1 MSFQQEL
8 ESVKETALKE
18 LGAIKDSA
26 ALDSFN
32 TKYLG
37 RKGIFRD
44 LSSRIPQLANEEKGQ
59 AGKLLNEF
67 KNILAQ
73 RIAEKEPDLKS
84 APQVSGDLPDFTLPG
99 EDKNIG
105 RQHPVYRTLADICG
119 IFSRMGFEIAYG
131 PEIEDE
137 YHNFTSL
144 NIPLNHPSRDAFDTF
159 YLNLKTE
166 EPKNERTG
174 KEAESSSV
182 EGGRWL
188 LRSHTSP
195 VQIRV
200 MQNRKPPL
208 KVIVPGKVFR
218 PDKPSP
224 KHFPMFHQVE
234 GLMVGEGISFTHLKG
249 ILDVFCKEA
258 FGASTEMRF
267 RPSFFPFTE
276 PSAEVDI
283 TCIICNGKKVN
294 ENNESCPT
302 CHGEGWIE
310 ILGSGMVHPNVLE
323 NVGYDSEKYTGFA
336 FGMGVERIA
345 MLKYHINDIRLFTE
359 NHIGFL
365 SQF

>member
-1 MSFQQEL
+1 MSFQEVL
-8 ESVKETALKE
+8 ESVKENALRE
-18 LGAIKDSA
+18 LGAVKDSA

-37 RKGIFRD
+37 RKGILRD
-44 LSSRIPQLANEEKGQ
+44 LTGRIPQLSNEEKGQ
-59 AGKLLNEF
+59 AGRLINEF
-67 KNILAQ
+67 KNLLTQ
-73 RIAEKEPDLKS
+73 KIAETEPSLKS
-84 APQVSGDLPDFTLPG
+84 VPQASGDLPDFTLPG

-137 YHNFTSL
+137 YHNFTAL

-159 YLNLKTE
+159 YLNVKTDD
-166 EPKNERTG
+166 PSAKHG
-174 KEAESSSV
+174 K
-182 EGGRWL
+182 WL

-200 MQNRKPPL
+200 MQNRKPPI
-208 KVIVPGKVFR
+208 KVLVPGKVFR

-234 GLMVGEGISFTHLKG
+234 GLMVGEGIAFTHLKG

-258 FGASTEMRF
+258 FGAATEMRF

-283 TCIICNGKKVN
+283 TCIICSGKKVN
-294 ENNESCPT
+294 EKNEPCPT